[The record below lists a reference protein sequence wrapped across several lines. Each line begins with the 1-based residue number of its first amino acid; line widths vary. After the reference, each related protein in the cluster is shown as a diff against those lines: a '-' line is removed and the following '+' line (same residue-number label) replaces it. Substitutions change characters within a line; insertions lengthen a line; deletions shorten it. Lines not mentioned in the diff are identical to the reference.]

1 VADVSLAISYDDVLT
16 ARDRIAGHAHRTPVI
31 TSRLLDQIA
40 GRRLFFKCENL
51 QRGGA
56 FKIRGATNK
65 LRSLTAEERR
75 RGVAAFSS
83 GNHAQAVA
91 IAAAELGI
99 DAKIVMPE
107 DAPRAKMEATRAYG
121 ATIVTYD
128 RRREDR
134 VEIGR
139 RLAQDEGR
147 VLVPPYDDPLVMAG
161 QGTAALEL
169 IEEVPDLEAVVAPV
183 GGGGLLAGT
192 ATAAQGGDRPIPAW
206 GAEPAL
212 ADDTA
217 RSLAAGERVRIGPS
231 ETIADGARADIPGEL
246 TFPVL
251 QARAS
256 GVVRVPEE
264 AIARAVRLLV
274 TRAKLVVEPTGVLAA
289 AAVFENLLPT
299 DLERVGVILSGGNVD
314 PTMLARILVE
324 EI

>member
-1 VADVSLAISYDDVLT
+1 MASGELAISYDDVVK
-16 ARDRIAGHAHRTPVI
+16 ARERVAPHVHRTPVV

-40 GRRLFFKCENL
+40 GRSLFFKCENL

-65 LRSLTAEERR
+65 TRSLDADQRR

-99 DAKIVMPE
+99 DAKIVMPT
-107 DAPRAKMEATRAYG
+107 DAPRAKVEATRAYG

-128 RRREDR
+128 RRKDDR

-139 RLAQDEGR
+139 LLAEDEGR
-147 VLVPPYDDPLVMAG
+147 VLIPPYDDPLVMAG

-169 IEEVPDLEAVVAPV
+169 IEEVPDLDAVVAPV

-192 ATAAQGGDRPIPAW
+192 ATAAQGARRPIPAW

-217 RSLAAGERVRIGPS
+217 RSLEAGERVRIEPS
-231 ETIADGARADIPGEL
+231 DTIADGARADEPGEL
-246 TFPVL
+246 TFPIL
-251 QARAS
+251 QARAA
-256 GVVRVPEE
+256 GVVRVSEE
-264 AIARAVRLLV
+264 AMVRALVLLL
-274 TRAKLVVEPTGVLAA
+274 TRAKLVVEPTGALAA
-289 AAVFENLLPT
+289 AAALEGLLPAE
-299 DLERVGVILSGGNVD
+299 LKRIGVILSGGNVD
-314 PTMLARILVE
+314 PATLAELLQRNL
-324 EI
+324 